1 MSMSWTIP
9 VTGRGSAG
17 TSGQESVVI
26 ARFDS
31 YRRAEHMLVSLG
43 RGSAGRPAGAP
54 CHGWSDSW
62 ACSPWREAQVAGSA
76 LSRCVA
82 GTSGRRS
89 TGPTRSWPEL
99 ARMRP
104 WCWLP
109 ARTRRRIRWS
119 PRPRP
124 TASARPAQVL
134 LEYQGGLRRHCVIGC
149 ADHEQN
155 PSAVRS
161 GSSRVRGGPG
171 RATAP
176 RQRPCRPGQPRADCR
191 PDDGAPSGLP
201 LVGLHPD
208 QGVDQV
214 RCLPPPG
221 TIPLDDQQRAAG
233 RNLDRSLPAVLVPS
247 RRPVTDRL
255 AVVHRD
261 KDPVNQQVGPAE
273 AGMLPGDVSRCG

>member
-1 MSMSWTIP
+1 MHPHRYRIFIGGGLSTALCEADSRSPLTTRTRRSSPILIRPPCTGRWFGSRHLISTSLSSHEHQKTQADRRPRARACLMSMSWTIP

-31 YRRAEHMLVSLG
+31 YRRAEHMLAWLG

-62 ACSPWREAQVAGSA
+62 ACSPWRKAQGAGSA

-134 LEYQGGLRRHCVIGC
+134 LEYQGACGV
-149 ADHEQN
+149 
-155 PSAVRS
+155 
-161 GSSRVRGGPG
+161 
-171 RATAP
+171 TA
-176 RQRPCRPGQPRADCR
+176 
-191 PDDGAPSGLP
+191 
-201 LVGLHPD
+201 
-208 QGVDQV
+208 
-214 RCLPPPG
+214 
-221 TIPLDDQQRAAG
+221 
-233 RNLDRSLPAVLVPS
+233 
-247 RRPVTDRL
+247 
-255 AVVHRD
+255 
-261 KDPVNQQVGPAE
+261 
-273 AGMLPGDVSRCG
+273 